1 MAKQKR
7 ITVWGKAR
15 RDIDPLLFVHVLVA
29 IAEEQEQTVVAS
41 SSPDAYDAA
50 IEDLTESPQ

>member
-1 MAKQKR
+1 MASQKR
-7 ITVWGKAR
+7 IIVRGEAR
-15 RDIDPLLFVHVLVA
+15 EDVDPLLLVHVLVA
-29 IAEEQEQTVVAS
+29 IAEEQEQAVVAS